1 MHKANKHL
9 SNTTT
14 QQSQPQLSF
23 SSSWKSKPEYNS
35 TSLLICHARIFFR
48 FTAID
53 SNQIRTHNHLVRKRA
68 LSLAKWLN
76 VRLRSK
82 WLWVR
87 ISFKLQIWRLLRV
100 KSSLTFMQTIECK
113 FTLKLIRSMIIK
125 YSYCDCISLYEP
137 HNPL

>member
-1 MHKANKHL
+1 MHKGNKHL

-35 TSLLICHARIFFR
+35 TSLLICLARIFFR

-53 SNQIRTHNHLVRKRA
+53 SNQIRTHNHLVRKRT

-125 YSYCDCISLYEP
+125 HSYCDCISLYEP